1 MELLATTNRGL
12 EAVAIA
18 EIERLTG
25 AKATVHHP
33 GMVRFTAGTSA
44 VYRLNA
50 HARSLHRVL
59 VELTRGAVG
68 DLLEIYQATRESDVA
83 ELLPPDQ
90 PFAVRAQRRG
100 DQSFES
106 PDVASTVGQAI
117 VDSYAEPPP
126 VELDEPAVV
135 VRALVRGETFVLA
148 ADTTGRSLH
157 RRWYRVVE
165 HNATL
170 RPTVAYAM
178 LWLAGGGDT
187 DGSGSD
193 GPDGRLLDPMCGC
206 GTIPIEAALATGGVA
221 PAIDRE
227 PALTN
232 LRPFAAARYRTVR
245 DQGHERERAVT
256 PEQIVGQDHEREW
269 IDGARENAAAAG
281 VTNAVSFETA
291 DATVQPTTAELIVV
305 DLPFGVRTDSRP
317 DQLYEAFFDTLDDG
331 WDRLVALTTRPELV
345 PHDPT
350 QTLELRRGR
359 LDASILVIT

>member
-68 DLLEIYQATRESDVA
+68 DLPEIYQATRESDVA

-148 ADTTGRSLH
+148 VDTTGRSLH

-165 HNATL
+165 HNAAL

-178 LWLAGGGDT
+178 LWLAGGDI
-187 DGSGSD
+187 DGNGPD
-193 GPDGRLLDPMCGC
+193 GADGRLLDPMCGC
-206 GTIPIEAALATGGVA
+206 GTIPIEAALATNGVA
-221 PAIDRE
+221 PATDRE
-227 PALTN
+227 PVLTN
-232 LRPFAAARYRTVR
+232 LRPFAAARYRAVR
-245 DQGHERERAVT
+245 GQGQQREQAVT

-269 IDGARENAAAAG
+269 IHGARENAAAAG
-281 VTNAVSFETA
+281 VTSAVSFEIA
-291 DATVQPTTAELIVV
+291 DATVQPTTADLIVV

-317 DQLYEAFFDTLDDG
+317 GQLYEAFFDTLGDD

-345 PHDPT
+345 PHDPA
-350 QTLELRRGR
+350 QTLALQRGR
-359 LDASILVIT
+359 LDASVLVVT